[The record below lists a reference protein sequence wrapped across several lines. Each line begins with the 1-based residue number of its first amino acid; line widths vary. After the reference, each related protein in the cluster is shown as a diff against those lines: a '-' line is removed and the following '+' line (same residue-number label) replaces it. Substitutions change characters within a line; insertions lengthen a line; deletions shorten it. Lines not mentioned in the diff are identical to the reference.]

1 MSSFNMTD
9 IVKTVNSFLVV
20 ILLIVIYTY
29 IVNLENKGCACAL
42 TSNVNFIKGFT
53 LFAIVYLL
61 ITGFVPDKFLID
73 NLGENIV
80 ILGKIIDLV
89 FCLIFIYY
97 LYNVFQYTRYLV
109 NEKCKCSADIRRE
122 IIMIGSLI
130 EFALV
135 FVLFL
140 LLIMI
145 ITVSSVLFIIAKI
158 ITNASDKI
166 HGIIDDPIG
175 SIKKVPQTLKSEMK
189 ELGSI
194 VSKTTK
200 NVRKSLSSRKSSKST
215 KSRK

>member
-1 MSSFNMTD
+1 
-9 IVKTVNSFLVV
+9 
-20 ILLIVIYTY
+20 
-29 IVNLENKGCACAL
+29 
-42 TSNVNFIKGFT
+42 
-53 LFAIVYLL
+53 
-61 ITGFVPDKFLID
+61 
-73 NLGENIV
+73 
-80 ILGKIIDLV
+80 
-89 FCLIFIYY
+89 
-97 LYNVFQYTRYLV
+97 
-109 NEKCKCSADIRRE
+109 
-122 IIMIGSLI
+122 MIGSLI

-200 NVRKSLSSRKSSKST
+200 NVRKSLSSRKSSKSS